1 MLEYKPWLGG
11 RLFRAERLSNLAGW
25 DGPGQAGA
33 VVKHKAGLPLR
44 LLTLREVAEY
54 LQVHPATVYRLV
66 KTKQLM
72 AVRVGRDFRFD
83 ARVVEEWVAKGGS
96 TTPSRRGR
104 KKIACQLAY
113 DAGPR
118 K

>member
-1 MLEYKPWLGG
+1 M
-11 RLFRAERLSNLAGW
+11 
-25 DGPGQAGA
+25 
-33 VVKHKAGLPLR
+33 
-44 LLTLREVAEY
+44 TLREVAEY

-66 KTKQLM
+66 KTRQLM

-83 ARVVEEWVAKGGS
+83 ARVVEEWVASGGS

-104 KKIACQLAY
+104 KKTGRQPAH

>member
-1 MLEYKPWLGG
+1 
-11 RLFRAERLSNLAGW
+11 
-25 DGPGQAGA
+25 
-33 VVKHKAGLPLR
+33 VKQKAGLPLR
-44 LLTLREVAEY
+44 LMTLREVAEY

-66 KTKQLM
+66 KTRQLM

-83 ARVVEEWVAKGGS
+83 ARVVEEWVASGGS

-104 KKIACQLAY
+104 KKTGRQPAH

>member
-1 MLEYKPWLGG
+1 
-11 RLFRAERLSNLAGW
+11 
-25 DGPGQAGA
+25 
-33 VVKHKAGLPLR
+33 VKQKVGLPVR

-66 KTKQLM
+66 KTRQLM

-83 ARVVEEWVAKGGS
+83 ARVVEEWVASGGS

-104 KKIACQLAY
+104 KKTGRQSAHDCL
-113 DAGPR
+113 R

>member
-1 MLEYKPWLGG
+1 
-11 RLFRAERLSNLAGW
+11 
-25 DGPGQAGA
+25 
-33 VVKHKAGLPLR
+33 VKQKVGLPVR

-66 KTKQLM
+66 KTRQLM

-83 ARVVEEWVAKGGS
+83 ARVVEEWVASGGS

-104 KKIACQLAY
+104 KKTGRRSAHDRL
-113 DAGPR
+113 R